1 MYLEFRISISITQRA
16 LRQGTEKRKKT
27 ESQGSLSCWPPLISI
42 QLLAARWRRRRRR
55 DGKEAAEEGTRSCFD
70 NQTPPFLPKLPDT
83 SFYPPTHP
91 STSDLS
97 WSPGIRS
104 GTGTK
109 QPSQAL
115 TKWCS
120 EDTRQQRLLEVTGQ
134 HSQCQWKH
142 VIPALQCS
150 DANPYLPRQLF
161 YSPVEGTPDTSQ
173 PVTAPHPLN
182 PHLQLK
188 STSEVVPACNLLW
201 IFIAVA
207 KKSPLRGEI
216 IYSFVLLPPPS
227 IHITSKW

>member
-16 LRQGTEKRKKT
+16 LRQGTEKRKKKNRI
-27 ESQGSLSCWPPLISI
+27 SGKPFMLASFDLYPAFGSKVEKKKKKKRWKGSGWGGNEELFWQPNPPS
-42 QLLAARWRRRRRR
+42 
-55 DGKEAAEEGTRSCFD
+55 
-70 NQTPPFLPKLPDT
+70 LPKLPDT

-173 PVTAPHPLN
+173 PA
-182 PHLQLK
+182 
-188 STSEVVPACNLLW
+188 A
-201 IFIAVA
+201 A
-207 KKSPLRGEI
+207 
-216 IYSFVLLPPPS
+216 PPS
-227 IHITSKW
+227 AQSTPSIKEHIQSRASLQPAVNIYCCS